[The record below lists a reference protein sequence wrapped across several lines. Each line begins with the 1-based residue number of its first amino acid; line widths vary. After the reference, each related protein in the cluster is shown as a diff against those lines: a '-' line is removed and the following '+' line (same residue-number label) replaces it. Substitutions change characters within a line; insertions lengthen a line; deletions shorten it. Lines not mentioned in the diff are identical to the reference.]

1 MKKYFSFFLVLLQLL
16 LLAGCASSGG
26 DNALY
31 ADLPTVPQ
39 TNKHLSIYA
48 SGKSEL
54 LSAALNQYRKLYPD
68 VEVELIKPQK
78 TSNSVEAQEQY
89 NQVLTQLMAGKG
101 PDILLVDDQGMD
113 IEKLVRQGVF
123 ADMEPYF
130 KADGFDWEPYNRAVM
145 DAGVWNG
152 KRFVIPLSYSFDL
165 LCTTQTA
172 LEETGFDVEACK
184 DFKGFLD
191 ETTRY
196 MDDPA
201 QTRRLFSDWFD
212 VGFDFYYKS
221 GISVI
226 DYDEKTVDFSDP
238 LLTSAIHWNRTVR
251 ETHPYSA
258 SIDHLIGAAAV
269 RDHQALWTTS
279 GTGVLFD
286 LFFTAGALRTVDET
300 VMMPIRDV
308 NGGIQAHID
317 SPMVVRGNSENLQN
331 AYDFLKILLSLEL
344 QDEVFGSMPVLD
356 SAAENYLNRGFG
368 SHSPEGTHGFA
379 STTHRGSALD
389 DPSQEEIQQIL
400 DLTHEVTGAYYSN
413 PYTSVGL
420 LMGRYISGYEE
431 YEETLEKAQ
440 SALELYLTE

>member
-1 MKKYFSFFLVLLQLL
+1 MKKYFLFFLVLLQLL

-26 DNALY
+26 DHALY

-39 TNKHLSIYA
+39 TNEHLSIYA
-48 SGKSEL
+48 SRKSEL

-68 VEVELIKPQK
+68 VEVELIEPKE
-78 TSNSVEAQEQY
+78 TSNSVEAQEQD

-123 ADMEPYF
+123 ADMEPFF
-130 KADGFDWEPYNRAVM
+130 KADGFDWEPYNQAVM
-145 DAGVWNG
+145 DAGLWNG

-165 LCTTQTA
+165 LCTTREA
-172 LEETGFDVEACK
+172 LEETGFNVEACK

-196 MDDPA
+196 MDDSA
-201 QTRRLFSDWFD
+201 QTRRLFGDWFD
-212 VGFDFYYKS
+212 VGFDFFYYS

-226 DYDEKTVDFSDP
+226 DYDEKTSNFSDP
-238 LLTSAIHWNRTVR
+238 LLTSAIHWDRKVENA
-251 ETHPYSA
+251 HPSVPG
-258 SIDHLIGAAAV
+258 IDFLIGAAAV
-269 RDHQALWTTS
+269 RDRQALWTTS
-279 GTGVLFD
+279 GMGVLYD

-308 NGGIQAHID
+308 NGGIQVHID
-317 SPMVVRGNSENLQN
+317 SPMVVRGNSENLKS

-344 QDEVFGSMPVLD
+344 QDEVFGSMPVRY

-368 SHSPEGTHGFA
+368 SHSPEGAHGFS

-389 DPSQEEIQQIL
+389 DPSQEEIHQIL
-400 DLTHEVTGAYYSN
+400 NLTHEVTGAYYSY
-413 PYTSVGL
+413 PYSSVGL
-420 LMGRYISGYEE
+420 VMGRYILGYEE